1 MSGAGIGGG
10 AIAHISLTA
19 KLAAKAA
26 AVAVAKAM
34 GSSAAEVQAAVQDM
48 IDLGF
53 LQDQDDGLAYCPN
66 GHSFDCSRGACPTCG
81 AEPGDPPSASELLS
95 PDDEILRD
103 EERASSEE
111 EDDPWPLLA
120 DEPGLLEQI
129 ERALIDC
136 GCPDAQDVAMKL
148 APLWDKGPPT
158 DSAAVLRLAED
169 NGWLPATV
177 ECIEKAFE
185 IILLERERNQ
195 RPPADSQSSAE
206 IRIWREDEHLR
217 WEVTDHLA
225 GFAATGRSGL
235 VTLGGVQFSN
245 HARAEKLLRE
255 RVERLEALAKELTKR
270 RKAFFDEL
278 DPARAKGILGREPLT
293 QKDVCAVTG
302 IPPAVLSRWC
312 DYRGRTTRTS
322 KKVGMS
328 HKSEMSTRIG
338 VEVETPHGVFP
349 LAAFFSKPARVIGGT
364 GQTRDA
370 IKENVESLLA
380 EAKKQGLDSADI
392 AKLVLEEHGVV
403 LAGRTVRKYLN
414 EYSNEDL

>member
-1 MSGAGIGGG
+1 MSGAGIGSGVIAQGNLG
-10 AIAHISLTA
+10 AQ
-19 KLAAKAA
+19 LAAKVA

-53 LQDQDDGLAYCPN
+53 LQDQEDGLAYCPN
-66 GHSFDCSRGACPTCG
+66 GHSFECSKGACPTCG
-81 AEPGDPPSASELLS
+81 AEPGDPPSTNDLLS

-129 ERALIDC
+129 ERVLIDC

-148 APLWDKGPPT
+148 APLWDKGSPT
-158 DSAAVLRLAED
+158 DSAAVLLLAKD
-169 NGWLPATV
+169 NGWSPATV
-177 ECIEKAFE
+177 ECIERAFDL
-185 IILLERERNQ
+185 ILRERERSQ
-195 RPPADSQSSAE
+195 RPPADSQSFAE

-225 GFAATGRSGL
+225 GYSATGRSGP
-235 VTLGGVQFSN
+235 VTLGGIQFSN

-255 RVERLEALAKELTKR
+255 RVERLEALAKEIVKR
-270 RKAFFDEL
+270 RKIFFEEL

-322 KKVGMS
+322 KKGGVS
-328 HKSEMSTRIG
+328 HKREMSTRIG

-349 LAAFFSKPARVIGGT
+349 LAAFFSKPARVTGGKGKT
-364 GQTRDA
+364 QDA
-370 IKENVESLLA
+370 VKESVESFLA
-380 EAKKQGLDSADI
+380 EANKQGLNSADI
-392 AKLVLEEHGVV
+392 AKLVLKEHGIV
-403 LAGRTVRKYLN
+403 LAERTVRKYRN
-414 EYSNEDL
+414 SK

>member
-1 MSGAGIGGG
+1 MIGAGIGGG
-10 AIAHISLTA
+10 VAA
-19 KLAAKAA
+19 KAGIKSELAAKVA

-66 GHSFDCSRGACPTCG
+66 GHSFECSKGACPTCG
-81 AEPGDPPSASELLS
+81 AEPGDPPSTRDLLS

-111 EDDPWPLLA
+111 EGDLLPLLA
-120 DEPGLLEQI
+120 DVPGLLEQL

-136 GCPDAQDVAMKL
+136 GCLDAQDVAMKL

-169 NGWLPATV
+169 NRWSSATV

-185 IILLERERNQ
+185 LILLEREKGSQ

-225 GFAATGRSGL
+225 GYSATGRSGS
-235 VTLGGVQFSN
+235 VMLGGIQFGN

-255 RVERLEALAKELTKR
+255 RVERLEALARELTKR
-270 RKAFFDEL
+270 RKTFFDET
-278 DPARAKGILGREPLT
+278 DPVLAKGILGREPLT

-322 KKVGMS
+322 KKGGVS
-328 HKSEMSTRIG
+328 HKREMSTRIG

-349 LAAFFSKPARVIGGT
+349 LAAFFSKSARVTGGAR
-364 GQTRDA
+364 QTQDA
-370 IKENVESLLA
+370 VKENFESLLA
-380 EAKKQGLDSADI
+380 EANKQGLNSADI
-392 AKLVLEEHGVV
+392 AKLVLKEHGIV
-403 LAGRTVRKYLN
+403 LAERTVRKYRN
-414 EYSNEDL
+414 SK

>member
-1 MSGAGIGGG
+1 MSGAGIGAGG
-10 AIAHISLTA
+10 VAHSSLSA
-19 KLAAKAA
+19 QLAAKVA

-66 GHSFDCSRGACPTCG
+66 GHSFECSKGACPTCG
-81 AEPGDPPSASELLS
+81 AEPGEPPSTSDLLS
-95 PDDEILRD
+95 SDDEILRD
-103 EERASSEE
+103 EDRASSEE
-111 EDDPWPLLA
+111 EDDLLPLLA
-120 DEPGLLEQI
+120 DVPGLLEQL

-136 GCPDAQDVAMKL
+136 GCLDAQDVALKL

-158 DSAAVLRLAED
+158 DSAVVLRLAED

-177 ECIEKAFE
+177 ECIKKAFE
-185 IILLERERNQ
+185 LILLECEKGSQ

-225 GFAATGRSGL
+225 GYSATGRSGS
-235 VTLGGVQFSN
+235 VMLGGIQFGN

-255 RVERLEALAKELTKR
+255 RVERLEALARELTKR
-270 RKAFFDEL
+270 RKTFFDEA
-278 DPARAKGILGREPLT
+278 DPVLAKGILGREPLT

-312 DYRGRTTRTS
+312 DYRGRRSTRKS
-322 KKVGMS
+322 KKGGVR
-328 HKSEMSTRIG
+328 HKSELSTRIG

-349 LAAFFSKPARVIGGT
+349 LAAFFSKSARVTGGAR
-364 GQTRDA
+364 QTQDA
-370 IKENVESLLA
+370 VKENFESLLA
-380 EAKKQGLDSADI
+380 EANKQGLNSADI
-392 AKLVLEEHGVV
+392 AKLVLKEHGIV
-403 LAGRTVRKYLN
+403 LAERTVRKYRN
-414 EYSNEDL
+414 SK